1 MKQNF
6 PNRSHV
12 FCVFCQMCNFIASN
26 KCETK
31 TKVKHTKHPKH
42 LKHPKHPKHYESP
55 SKGIGDADSC
65 ETRCKRES
73 SAGTN
78 ERSLVTMPPQCR
90 TSERVAYDNLL
101 RIGQ

>member
-1 MKQNF
+1 MEQNF

-12 FCVFCQMCNFIASN
+12 FCVFCQMCNFIASI

-42 LKHPKHPKHYESP
+42 LKHPKHYESP
-55 SKGIGDADSC
+55 SKGIGDAESC
-65 ETRCKRES
+65 ETLCKRES

-78 ERSLVTMPPQCR
+78 ERSLVTMPPLPSLGEGR
-90 TSERVAYDNLL
+90 L
-101 RIGQ
+101 